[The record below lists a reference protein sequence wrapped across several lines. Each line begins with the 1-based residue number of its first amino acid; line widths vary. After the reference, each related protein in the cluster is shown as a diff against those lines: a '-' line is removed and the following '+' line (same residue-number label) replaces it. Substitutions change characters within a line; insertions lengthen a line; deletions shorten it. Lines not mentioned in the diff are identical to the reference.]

1 MVLVRA
7 TFDYPEL
14 SFTCTIDDPS
24 TIAAVIADEHVSDHH
39 PPKHQP

>member
-1 MVLVRA
+1 MHA
-7 TFDYPEL
+7 MFDYPEL
-14 SFTCTIDDPS
+14 SSTCTDHDPS